1 MVGSCKLP
9 PPSVI
14 PVSEASPEATCPI
27 HIPAMVDGMR
37 RPSAPRFF
45 SSSAQPT
52 TTTVYFSPAPE
63 VPYPLGM
70 KLDSPRISIG
80 MDMQITATP
89 FPSAVACPR
98 RPHCCVRLSCLST
111 LRHLGLHD
119 VRLMPYHLVPAVV
132 ARRSS
137 SGSPSPHPRS
147 RFAHNPTCL
156 PRAPPLQ
163 SCEPGYEAG
172 DGVNLRRIGMAVSGL
187 CLSSALLSISDTLSR
202 ALCCPG

>member
-89 FPSAVACPR
+89 PPSAVVP
-98 RPHCCVRLSCLST
+98 PST
-111 LRHLGLHD
+111 SLLRQ
-119 VRLMPYHLVPAVV
+119 AVV
-132 ARRSS
+132 LIHLTSSRTSRCQAHALPPSASSRGAPFVIRQPFPSSPLPLRS
-137 SGSPSPHPRS
+137 
-147 RFAHNPTCL
+147 
-156 PRAPPLQ
+156 
-163 SCEPGYEAG
+163 
-172 DGVNLRRIGMAVSGL
+172 
-187 CLSSALLSISDTLSR
+187 
-202 ALCCPG
+202 